1 MRMAMG
7 RPCEL
12 VADMRQAVVN
22 ELGYERIDDAVVAL
36 ATLIAR
42 RNQLDVPQE
51 CKLMAHRRHG

>member
-1 MRMAMG
+1 MG
-7 RPCEL
+7 RPCEF
-12 VADMRQAVVN
+12 VADMRQAVVD
-22 ELGYERIDDAVVAL
+22 ELGYEGIDDAVVAL